1 MSQPFYTAVVQE
13 KEYFTRDRLKEHYP
27 LLPSKV
33 IDRAIETASWHTLF
47 ACTNRYNAQA
57 ALANFSKVAIDIV
70 EEQKEKNVEVIEM
83 ILLDHDKRLDE
94 RVREDDTELVKGIRS
109 IPIEILLII
118 LKSTHSLWTTS

>member
-1 MSQPFYTAVVQE
+1 MSHPFYTAVVQE
-13 KEYFTRDRLKEHYP
+13 KEDVTRDRLKEHYP
-27 LLPSKV
+27 RLPSKV
-33 IDRAIETASWHTLF
+33 IDRAIETVSWHTLF
-47 ACTNRYNAQA
+47 GGTNRYNTQA
-57 ALANFSKVAIDIV
+57 ALDNFSKMAIDIV

>member
-13 KEYFTRDRLKEHYP
+13 KEDVTRDSLKEHYP
-27 LLPSKV
+27 RLPSKV
-33 IDRAIETASWHTLF
+33 IDRAIETVSWHTLF
-47 ACTNRYNAQA
+47 GGTNRYNTQA
-57 ALANFSKVAIDIV
+57 ALDNFSKMAIDIV

-109 IPIEILLII
+109 IPTGVLLII